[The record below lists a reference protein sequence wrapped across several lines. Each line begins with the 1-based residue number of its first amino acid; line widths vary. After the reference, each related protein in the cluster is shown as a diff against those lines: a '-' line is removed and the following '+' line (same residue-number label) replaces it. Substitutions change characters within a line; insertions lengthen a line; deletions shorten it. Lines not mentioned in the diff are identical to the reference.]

1 MGDSIGG
8 PFCIS
13 RVFYSRNFS
22 WLSYSLAW
30 LSVGLSLLPKRQY
43 NLRRSSFRQ
52 GRCRC
57 GVAELID
64 PHRMTSYGL
73 LDDDDDGAVA
83 LFIGTSAAV
92 IVIIVARQG
101 LCALG

>member
-1 MGDSIGG
+1 MIQSADL
-8 PFCIS
+8 FA
-13 RVFYSRNFS
+13 
-22 WLSYSLAW
+22 SLAFFIRVTFHGYPTPW
-30 LSVGLSLLPKRQY
+30 PGCLSLLPKRQY